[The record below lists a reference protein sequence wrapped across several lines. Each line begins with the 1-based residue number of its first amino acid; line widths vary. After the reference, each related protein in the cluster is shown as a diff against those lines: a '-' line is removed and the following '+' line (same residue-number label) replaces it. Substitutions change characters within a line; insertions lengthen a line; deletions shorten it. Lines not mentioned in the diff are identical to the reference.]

1 MNYHEAIDTDLFR
14 LISRAS
20 ASLGQESYVIGGF
33 VRDLLLG
40 NPGHDIDVVTVG
52 SGIDLANKVAELS
65 GKKMKV
71 SVFRNF
77 GTAMLRYR
85 DFEVEFVGARKE
97 SYQRLSRKPAVEDG
111 TLHDD
116 QLRRDFTINALGIS
130 LNEDDYGN
138 LTDPFNGIQD
148 LHDKVIRTPLDP
160 ELTFSDDP
168 LRMLRA
174 IRFSSKLGFTIHEE
188 TLAAIAA
195 QRERIRILSMERV
208 AEELNKMM
216 LTDEPS
222 VGFRLLDQTGLLP
235 LILPEL
241 SAMKGVEI
249 IRGIGHKDN
258 FLHTLEVLD
267 NLALMSADLWLR
279 WGALLHDIAKP
290 ATRKFSPELGWSFH
304 GHEFVGSKMVVR
316 IFQRLKLPLGD
327 PMKFVQKM
335 VLLHLR
341 PIALVESFV
350 TDSAV
355 RRLLFEAGDDIDSL
369 MLLCKADITSKN
381 EHKKNKYKKNFEL
394 VEQKLIEIE
403 EKDKLRN
410 WQPPVT
416 GEMIMETFGISPSRQ
431 VGIIKTAIREAI
443 LEGDIPNDYEAA
455 LTLMVKEGEK
465 LGLEVLHAP
474 DARSTEE
481 TGK

>member
-1 MNYHEAIDTDLFR
+1 MNYHEAINTDLFR

-20 ASLGQESYVIGGF
+20 ASLGQKSYVIGGF
-33 VRDLLLG
+33 VRDLLLD

-65 GKKMKV
+65 GRRMKV

-77 GTAMLRYR
+77 GTAMLRYG

-97 SYQRLSRKPAVEDG
+97 SYQRLSRKPAVENG

-130 LNEDDYGN
+130 LNGEDYGN

-148 LHDKVIRTPLDP
+148 LHDKIIRTPLDP
-160 ELTFSDDP
+160 EITFSDDP

-174 IRFSSKLGFTIHEE
+174 IRFSSKLGFAIHEE

-195 QRERIRILSMERV
+195 QRDRIRILSMERV
-208 AEELNKMM
+208 TEELNKMM
-216 LTDEPS
+216 LTDVPS

-241 SAMKGVEI
+241 SAMKGVEV

-267 NLALMSADLWLR
+267 NLALMSDDLWLR

-341 PIALVESFV
+341 PIALVETFV

-381 EHKKNKYKKNFEL
+381 EQKKSRYKKNFEL

-410 WQPPVT
+410 WQPPIS
-416 GEMIMETFGISPSRQ
+416 GELIMETFGISPSRQ

-443 LEGDIPNDYEAA
+443 LEGEIANEYQAA
-455 LTLMVKEGEK
+455 YLLMLKEGEK
-465 LGLEVLHAP
+465 LGLEVVHESEAGP
-474 DARSTEE
+474 KEE